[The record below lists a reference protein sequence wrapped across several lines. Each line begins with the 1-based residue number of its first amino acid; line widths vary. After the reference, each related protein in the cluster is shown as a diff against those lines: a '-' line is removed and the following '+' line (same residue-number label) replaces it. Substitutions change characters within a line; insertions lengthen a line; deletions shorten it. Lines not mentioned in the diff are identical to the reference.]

1 MNRRMILYLVGQ
13 ILRIE
18 ALFMLPALAI
28 SLYLREQSA
37 IVGLSVS
44 IALTLA
50 AGLLALLAKPRDKSF
65 HAKEG
70 FVIVGLAWIVVSL
83 FGALPFFLSG
93 EIPDFM
99 GSLFEAVSGFTTTGA
114 SVLANVEA
122 MPKGLV
128 YWRSFTHWLG
138 GMGVL
143 VFLLAI
149 VPLSRGT
156 GNAIFLLRAES
167 TGPQVDKL
175 VPRMRRTA
183 EILYAIYVGMTL
195 LQIVLMLAGGVPL
208 FDSITLT
215 FGTAGTGG
223 FAIKNTSMADYS
235 AYAQVVVTVFMALFG
250 VSFNIYY
257 LLLIRS
263 FRTAFKNEE
272 LYTYFGIMALFTLF
286 ITLDIRPLF
295 PHGGEALRH
304 AAFQVSSIMT
314 TTGFSTADFNL
325 WPQFSRMLLVVLMV
339 LGACAGS
346 TGGGIKIARV
356 LILLKAARNAV
367 SQAVKPN
374 TVRLTR
380 LNGNALDQDTIH
392 GTHVFM
398 TLYAVIAVTSMLA
411 LSFNGFS
418 VDTNATAV
426 LACLNN
432 IGPGLDDVGPMGN
445 YGAFSPLG
453 KLILIFNM
461 LIGRLEII
469 PMFTLFAPSVWKR

>member
-1 MNRRMILYLVGQ
+1 MNRRMILYLIGH

-18 ALFMLPALAI
+18 ALFMLPALGI
-28 SLYLREQSA
+28 SLYLREHNA
-37 IVGLSVS
+37 VLGLGIS

-70 FVIVGLAWIVVSL
+70 FIIVGLAWIVVSL

-295 PHGGEALRH
+295 AHGGEALRH

>member
-37 IVGLSVS
+37 IVGLGVS

-295 PHGGEALRH
+295 AHGGEALRH